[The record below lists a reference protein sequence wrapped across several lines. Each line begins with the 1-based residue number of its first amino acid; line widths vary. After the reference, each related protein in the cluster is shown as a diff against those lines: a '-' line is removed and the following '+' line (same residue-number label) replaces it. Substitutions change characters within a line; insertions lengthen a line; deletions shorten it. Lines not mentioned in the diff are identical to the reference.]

1 MNSSSNGRSLSRQI
15 LGSDLDLVNKYAS
28 KYAPSASKQS
38 SKRSLGS
45 TASYTAVPNPA
56 YGAKQHGYGASMG
69 YNNYSGY
76 NNNTSHHPS
85 ASYQH
90 GYGSNSSNSSS
101 GSLYASK
108 HSAPSKSVPKSRRQP
123 SNLMTA
129 ASASQWNAST
139 MDHQTQD
146 MSAAMSSMVS
156 SFQSR
161 VADDAD
167 FLDEIQHEAS
177 QSPEFAKAERAEE
190 WSVKEVCFWL
200 SKIHLDKYIKPFR
213 DQIIDGSILLRD
225 LDDAM
230 LVNELGVKRLHVKK
244 LQREI
249 GKLAGKSAKMKK
261 ESNDQR
267 DELIETLREEV
278 VELERKNKRLLRELH
293 TVKQKYGHTTSNS
306 FNSLYPPDYKATAT
320 Q

>member
-1 MNSSSNGRSLSRQI
+1 MNGSAKHNGRSLSRQI

-45 TASYTAVPNPA
+45 ASSYTAVPNPA
-56 YGAKQHGYGASMG
+56 YGGGYT
-69 YNNYSGY
+69 NYSSY
-76 NNNTSHHPS
+76 AAHQPS

-90 GYGSNSSNSSS
+90 GYGSGSSHSSS
-101 GSLYASK
+101 GSLYGGVPSSK
-108 HSAPSKSVPKSRRQP
+108 RSKPPKNRRQP
-123 SNLMTA
+123 SNLMNPT
-129 ASASQWNAST
+129 SASQWDQST
-139 MDHQTQD
+139 LDHQTQD
-146 MSAAMSSMVS
+146 MSAAMSAMVNS
-156 SFQSR
+156 YQSR
-161 VADDAD
+161 VAEEAD

-177 QSPEFAKAERAEE
+177 QSPDFAKPERADE
-190 WSVKEVCFWL
+190 WSVKEVCYWL
-200 SKIHLDKYIKPFR
+200 NTIHLDKYIKPFR

-249 GKLAGKSAKMKK
+249 GKLAAKSAKLKK

-267 DELIETLREEV
+267 DELIEQLREEIS
-278 VELERKNKRLLRELH
+278 ELERKNKRLLRELH

-306 FNSLYPPDYKATAT
+306 FNSLYPPDYKIKD
-320 Q
+320 